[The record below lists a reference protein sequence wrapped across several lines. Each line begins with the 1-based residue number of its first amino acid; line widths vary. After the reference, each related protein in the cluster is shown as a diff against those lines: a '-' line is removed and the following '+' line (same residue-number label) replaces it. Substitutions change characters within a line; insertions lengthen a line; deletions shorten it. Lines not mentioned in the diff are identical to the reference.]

1 MKFIKSL
8 DVQRIG
14 NSKGIILP
22 PKLIKSLELD
32 RATMMLY
39 VKEDG
44 SLILKKYEIEGEL
57 NG

>member
-8 DVQRIG
+8 EVQRIG

-22 PKLIKSLELD
+22 PKLIKSLELEG
-32 RATMMLY
+32 ATMMLY

-44 SLILKKYEIEGEL
+44 SLVLKKYELEGEV